1 MPQLRS
7 GATRQQRPSAKE
19 QSPPEA
25 KPVEAPTQRTTRR
38 VSSRGKGTAGGNPK
52 QEQDAA
58 PAQAVEEK
66 KPANRAGKAAGAGA
80 PNNKGA
86 AALDNMKKEEGQT
99 DKDKHTQDKKE
110 DEAAPLPEKVRSQ
123 VPASP
128 ATVCSHHPL
137 TCAQPEPPGSCFMRY
152 PSTPQLTRHAPIC
165 LCRSKWGAA
174 QSTM

>member
-19 QSPPEA
+19 HSPPEA
-25 KPVEAPTQRTTRR
+25 KPLEAPTKRTTRR
-38 VSSRGKGTAGGNPK
+38 VSSKGKGTPGRNPK
-52 QEQDAA
+52 PEQDAA

-110 DEAAPLPEKVRSQ
+110 DEAAPLPEKVKHAACCPAASNCMQPRSPLACTH
-123 VPASP
+123 PASP
-128 ATVCSHHPL
+128 GPCFTTSCYLHTAHL
-137 TCAQPEPPGSCFMRY
+137 TTHA
-152 PSTPQLTRHAPIC
+152 STC
-165 LCRSKWGAA
+165 V
-174 QSTM
+174 